1 MNERQYITYRKIKAF
16 FRSLAFYI
24 CRIFPIEKNLIC
36 VCTFEGKGG
45 FGCNPKYIVQE
56 LHKEDPNLK
65 FVWLVNK
72 PGEHKFPDY
81 IKEVPDTLWSSAY
94 WLTRSKV
101 WIDNYRKP
109 LGTVKRK
116 EQYYINTWHG
126 CVGFKPIGLWR
137 GDKFSKI
144 AYLVSKNDSD
154 MIDRL
159 IVSNDWSA
167 EVFVKGMVYDGKILK
182 LGQAREDVM
191 SYDRKEV
198 RTSVRK
204 NYKLPSDSRI
214 VLYAPTYRESGM
226 KTNRQVFSEQTSIDI
241 NLLKKSLHDKFGGE
255 WYVLEKLHPQL
266 AAAQKVSDP
275 SVIDV
280 SKEDDTNWLIAA
292 SDAVVTDFSSV
303 GFEAGAYGIPVFLYM
318 DDIEEYVGDRGNLCF
333 EIHDDGTITN
343 NKQMA
348 PDFDVEVPFTVIRSN
363 NEIPEKIGAFDLNT
377 YQDNANE
384 MTRRL
389 GWLKDGKSAEKVA
402 KIIFEKLKVDIKKQY
417 FKL

>member
-1 MNERQYITYRKIKAF
+1 MNENSYIKYRKLKAF
-16 FRSLAFYI
+16 SCSLMYYF
-24 CRIFPIEKNLIC
+24 CRIFPIKNRRIT
-36 VCTFEGKGG
+36 VVAYEGKGG

-56 LHKEDPNLK
+56 LHKENDMIEI
-65 FVWLVNK
+65 VWLVNDLNK
-72 PGEHKFPDY
+72 NFPDY
-81 IKEVPDTLWSSAY
+81 IKVKKNTLWNRAY
-94 WLTRSKV
+94 YLSTSKV

-109 LGTVKRK
+109 LGTKKRK
-116 EQYYINTWHG
+116 GQYYINTWHG

-137 GDKFSKI
+137 GEKFSRI

-167 EVFVKGMVYDGKILK
+167 EVFVRGMVYDGKILK

-191 SYDRKEV
+191 SYDRAAV
-198 RTSVRK
+198 RASVRDK
-204 NYKLPSDSRI
+204 YNLPADSRI

-226 KTNRQVFSEQTSIDI
+226 KTNRQVFSEQSSIDI
-241 NLLKKSLHDKFGGE
+241 NLLKKSLHDRFGGE

-266 AAAQKVSDP
+266 AATRHAFDP

-280 SKEDDTNWLIAA
+280 SREDDTNWLIAA

-318 DDIEEYVGDRGNLCF
+318 DDLEEYVGDRGKLCF
-333 EIHDDGTITN
+333 EIHDDDTITN

-348 PDFDVEVPFTVIRSN
+348 PDFDVEVPFTVIKSN
-363 NEIPEKIGAFDLNT
+363 EELPEKIGAFDSNMYRERT
-377 YQDNANE
+377 KE
-384 MTRRL
+384 MTRKL
-389 GWLKDGKSAEKVA
+389 GWINDGKSAERSA
-402 KIIFEKLKVDIKKQY
+402 KIIVDLLHSK
-417 FKL
+417 

>member
-1 MNERQYITYRKIKAF
+1 MNERHYIIYRKIKAA
-16 FRSLAFYI
+16 FRSAAFFL
-24 CRIFPIEKNLIC
+24 CRISPIDKKLIS

-56 LHKEDPNLK
+56 LHKERPDLK
-65 FVWLVNK
+65 FVWLVNRI
-72 PGEHKFPDY
+72 GEHEFPDY
-81 IKEVPDTLWSSAY
+81 IRQVPNSFWSSAY
-94 WLTRSKV
+94 YLTRSKV

-109 LGTVKRK
+109 LGTVKRRG
-116 EQYYINTWHG
+116 QYYINTWHG

-167 EVFVKGMVYDGKILK
+167 EVFVKGMVYDGKILT

-191 SYDRKEV
+191 SYDRIVV

-204 NYKLPSDSRI
+204 KYNLPADSRI

-226 KTNRQVFSEQTSIDI
+226 KTNRQVYSEQTSIDI

-266 AAAQKVSDP
+266 AETRHVFDP

-292 SDAVVTDFSSV
+292 SDAVVTDYSSV
-303 GFEAGAYGIPVFLYM
+303 GFEAGVYGIPVFLYM

-333 EIHDDGTITN
+333 EIHDDDTITN

-348 PDFDVEVPFTVIRSN
+348 PDFDVEVPFVVIRN
-363 NEIPEKIGAFDLNT
+363 NEDMAEKIAIFDIDSYLEKT
-377 YQDNANE
+377 KK
-384 MTRRL
+384 MTEQL
-389 GWLKDGKSAEKVA
+389 GWEKDGKASNRISKLINEK
-402 KIIFEKLKVDIKKQY
+402 ICI
-417 FKL
+417 

>member
-1 MNERQYITYRKIKAF
+1 MNENSYIKYRKLKAF
-16 FRSLAFYI
+16 SCSLMYYF
-24 CRIFPIEKNLIC
+24 CRIFPIQNRRIT
-36 VCTFEGKGG
+36 VVAYEGKGG

-56 LHKEDPNLK
+56 LHKENDMIEI
-65 FVWLVNK
+65 VWLVNDLNK
-72 PGEHKFPDY
+72 NFPDY
-81 IKEVPDTLWSSAY
+81 IKVKKNTLWNRAY
-94 WLTRSKV
+94 YLSTSKV

-109 LGTVKRK
+109 LGTKKRK
-116 EQYYINTWHG
+116 GQYYINTWHG

-137 GDKFSKI
+137 GEKFSRI

-167 EVFVKGMVYDGKILK
+167 EVFVRGMVYDGKILK

-191 SYDRKEV
+191 SYDRATV
-198 RTSVRK
+198 RASVREK
-204 NYKLPSDSRI
+204 YNLPADSRI

-226 KTNRQVFSEQTSIDI
+226 KTNRHVYSEQTSIDI
-241 NLLKKSLHDKFGGE
+241 SLLKKSLHDKFGGE

-266 AAAQKVSDP
+266 AATQKVSDP

-292 SDAVVTDFSSV
+292 SDAVVTDYSSV

-318 DDIEEYVGDRGNLCF
+318 DDIEEYMGDRGGLCF

-348 PDFDVEVPFTVIRSN
+348 PDFDVEVPFAVIRN
-363 NEIPEKIGAFDLNT
+363 NEEMAEKIALFDIDSYLEKT
-377 YQDNANE
+377 E
-384 MTRRL
+384 KMTEHL
-389 GWLKDGKSAEKVA
+389 GWVKDGKASNRICKLINEK
-402 KIIFEKLKVDIKKQY
+402 ICI
-417 FKL
+417 

>member
-1 MNERQYITYRKIKAF
+1 MNENSYIKYRKLKAF
-16 FRSLAFYI
+16 SCSLMYYF
-24 CRIFPIEKNLIC
+24 CRIFPIQNRRIT
-36 VCTFEGKGG
+36 VVAYEGKGG

-56 LHKEDPNLK
+56 LHKENDMIEI
-65 FVWLVNK
+65 VWLVNDLNK
-72 PGEHKFPDY
+72 NFPDY
-81 IKEVPDTLWSSAY
+81 IKVKKNTLWNRAY
-94 WLTRSKV
+94 YLSTSKV

-109 LGTVKRK
+109 LGTKKRK
-116 EQYYINTWHG
+116 GQYYINTWHG

-137 GDKFSKI
+137 GEKFSRI

-167 EVFVKGMVYDGKILK
+167 EVFVRGMVYDGKILK

-191 SYDRKEV
+191 SYDRTAV
-198 RTSVRK
+198 RVSVREK
-204 NYKLPSDSRI
+204 YNLPADSRI

-226 KTNRQVFSEQTSIDI
+226 KTNRQVYSEQTSIDI
-241 NLLKKSLHDKFGGE
+241 SLLKKSLHDKFGGE

-266 AAAQKVSDP
+266 AATQKVSDP

-292 SDAVVTDFSSV
+292 SDAVVTDYSSV

-318 DDIEEYVGDRGNLCF
+318 DDIEEYMGDRGGLCF

-348 PDFDVEVPFTVIRSN
+348 PDFDVEVPFAVIRN
-363 NEIPEKIGAFDLNT
+363 NEEMAEKIALFDIDSYLEKT
-377 YQDNANE
+377 E
-384 MTRRL
+384 KMTEHL
-389 GWLKDGKSAEKVA
+389 GWVKDGKASNRISKLINEK
-402 KIIFEKLKVDIKKQY
+402 ICI
-417 FKL
+417 

>member
-1 MNERQYITYRKIKAF
+1 MPKGNLHTKKDLTAY
-16 FRSLAFYI
+16 L
-24 CRIFPIEKNLIC
+24 CRIFPIDKKLIS

-56 LHKEDPNLK
+56 LHKERPDLK
-65 FVWLVNK
+65 FVWLVNNV
-72 PGEHKFPDY
+72 GEHNFPDY
-81 IKEVPDTLWSSAY
+81 IREVPNSFWSSAY

-109 LGTVKRK
+109 LGTLKRK
-116 EQYYINTWHG
+116 GQYYINTWHG

-137 GDKFSKI
+137 GKKFSRI

-167 EVFVKGMVYDGKILK
+167 EVFVRGMVYDGNILK

-191 SYDRKEV
+191 SYDRTAV
-198 RTSVRK
+198 RVSVREK
-204 NYKLPSDSRI
+204 YNLPADSRI

-226 KTNRQVFSEQTSIDI
+226 KTKRQVFSEQTSLDI
-241 NLLKKSLHDKFGGE
+241 NLLKQSLYDRFGGE

-266 AAAQKVSDP
+266 AATQYVSDP

-333 EIHDDGTITN
+333 EIHYDDTITN

-363 NEIPEKIGAFDLNT
+363 KEIPEKIGTFDLNT

-384 MTRRL
+384 MARRL
-389 GWLKDGKSAEKVA
+389 GWLKDGKSSERAA
-402 KIIFEKLKVDIKKQY
+402 KMIVGMLSGK
-417 FKL
+417 

>member
-1 MNERQYITYRKIKAF
+1 MNENSYIKYRKLKAF
-16 FRSLAFYI
+16 SCSLMYYF
-24 CRIFPIEKNLIC
+24 CRIFPIQNRRIT
-36 VCTFEGKGG
+36 VVAYEGKGG

-56 LHKEDPNLK
+56 LHKENDMIEI
-65 FVWLVNK
+65 VWLVNDLNK
-72 PGEHKFPDY
+72 NFPDY
-81 IKEVPDTLWSSAY
+81 IKVKKNTLWNRAY
-94 WLTRSKV
+94 YLSTSKV

-109 LGTVKRK
+109 LGTKKRK
-116 EQYYINTWHG
+116 GQYYINTWHG

-137 GDKFSKI
+137 GEKFSRI

-167 EVFVKGMVYDGKILK
+167 EVFVRGMVYDGKILK

-191 SYDRKEV
+191 SYDRTAV
-198 RTSVRK
+198 RVSVREK
-204 NYKLPSDSRI
+204 YNLPADSRI

-226 KTNRQVFSEQTSIDI
+226 KTNRQVYSEQTSIDI
-241 NLLKKSLHDKFGGE
+241 SLLKKSLHDKFGGE

-266 AAAQKVSDP
+266 AATQKVSDP

-292 SDAVVTDFSSV
+292 SDAVVTDYSSV

-318 DDIEEYVGDRGNLCF
+318 DDIEEYMGDRGGLCF

-348 PDFDVEVPFTVIRSN
+348 PDFDVEVPFAVIRN
-363 NEIPEKIGAFDLNT
+363 NEEMAEKIALFDIDSYLEKT
-377 YQDNANE
+377 E
-384 MTRRL
+384 KMTEQL
-389 GWLKDGKSAEKVA
+389 GWEKDGKASNRVSNLINK
-402 KIIFEKLKVDIKKQY
+402 KISI
-417 FKL
+417 

>member
-1 MNERQYITYRKIKAF
+1 MNENSYIKYRKLKAF
-16 FRSLAFYI
+16 SCSLMYYF
-24 CRIFPIEKNLIC
+24 CRIFPIQNRRIT
-36 VCTFEGKGG
+36 VVAYEGKGG

-56 LHKEDPNLK
+56 LHKENDMIEI
-65 FVWLVNK
+65 VWLVNDLNK
-72 PGEHKFPDY
+72 NFPDY
-81 IKEVPDTLWSSAY
+81 IKVKKNTLWNRAY
-94 WLTRSKV
+94 YLSTSKV

-109 LGTVKRK
+109 LGTKKRK
-116 EQYYINTWHG
+116 GQYYINTWHG

-137 GDKFSKI
+137 GEKFSRI

-167 EVFVKGMVYDGKILK
+167 EVFVRGMVYDGKILK

-191 SYDRKEV
+191 SYDRTAV
-198 RTSVRK
+198 RVSVREK
-204 NYKLPSDSRI
+204 YNLPADSRI

-226 KTNRQVFSEQTSIDI
+226 KTNRQVYSEQTSIDI
-241 NLLKKSLHDKFGGE
+241 SLLKKSLHDKFGGE

-266 AAAQKVSDP
+266 AATQKVSDP

-292 SDAVVTDFSSV
+292 SDAVVTDYSSV

-318 DDIEEYVGDRGNLCF
+318 DDIEEYMGDRGGLCF

-348 PDFDVEVPFTVIRSN
+348 PDFDVEVPFAVIRN
-363 NEIPEKIGAFDLNT
+363 NEEMAEKIALFDIDSYLEKT
-377 YQDNANE
+377 E
-384 MTRRL
+384 KMTEHL
-389 GWLKDGKSAEKVA
+389 GWVKDGKASNRVSNLINK
-402 KIIFEKLKVDIKKQY
+402 KISI
-417 FKL
+417 

>member
-1 MNERQYITYRKIKAF
+1 MTERQYIAYRKIKSAV
-16 FRSLAFYI
+16 RSAAFYL
-24 CRIFPIEKNLIC
+24 CRIFPIDRNLIC

-56 LHKEDPNLK
+56 LHKERPDLK
-65 FVWLVNK
+65 FVWLVNRI
-72 PGEHKFPDY
+72 GEHEFPDY
-81 IKEVPDTLWSSAY
+81 IRQVPNSFWSSAY
-94 WLTRSKV
+94 YLTRSKV

-116 EQYYINTWHG
+116 GQYYINTWHG

-137 GDKFSKI
+137 GEKFSRI

-167 EVFVKGMVYDGKILK
+167 EVFVRGMVYDGKILK

-191 SYDRKEV
+191 SYDRTAV
-198 RTSVRK
+198 RVSVREK
-204 NYKLPSDSRI
+204 YNLPADSRI

-226 KTNRQVFSEQTSIDI
+226 KTNRQVYSEQTSIDI
-241 NLLKKSLHDKFGGE
+241 SLLKKSLHDKFGGE
-255 WYVLEKLHPQL
+255 WYVLEKFHPQL
-266 AAAQKVSDP
+266 AATQKVSDP

-292 SDAVVTDFSSV
+292 SDAVVTDYSSV

-318 DDIEEYVGDRGNLCF
+318 DDIEEYMGDRGGLCF

-348 PDFDVEVPFTVIRSN
+348 PDFDVEVPFAVIRN
-363 NEIPEKIGAFDLNT
+363 NEEMAEKIALFDIDSYLEKT
-377 YQDNANE
+377 E
-384 MTRRL
+384 KMTEHL
-389 GWLKDGKSAEKVA
+389 GWVKDGKASNRISKLINEK
-402 KIIFEKLKVDIKKQY
+402 IFI
-417 FKL
+417 

>member
-1 MNERQYITYRKIKAF
+1 MTESQYIAYRKLKAAF
-16 FRSLAFYI
+16 HSAAFYL
-24 CRIFPIEKNLIC
+24 CRIFPIDKKLIS

-56 LHKEDPNLK
+56 LHKERPDLK

-72 PGEHKFPDY
+72 VGEHNFPDY
-81 IKEVPDTLWSSAY
+81 IREVPNSFWSSAY
-94 WLTRSKV
+94 WLTRSKI

-109 LGTVKRK
+109 LGTVKRRG
-116 EQYYINTWHG
+116 QYYINTWHG

-137 GDKFSKI
+137 GEKFSRI

-167 EVFVKGMVYDGKILK
+167 EVFVRGMVYDGKILK

-191 SYDRKEV
+191 SYDRTAV
-198 RTSVRK
+198 RASVREK
-204 NYKLPSDSRI
+204 YNLPADSRI

-226 KTNRQVFSEQTSIDI
+226 KTNRQVYSEQTSLDI
-241 NLLKKSLHDKFGGE
+241 SLLKKSLHDRFGGE

-266 AAAQKVSDP
+266 AANHHVSDQ

-280 SKEDDTNWLIAA
+280 SKEDDTNWLIAS
-292 SDAVVTDFSSV
+292 SDAVVTDYSSV
-303 GFEAGAYGIPVFLYM
+303 GFEAGVYGIPVFLYM
-318 DDIEEYVGDRGNLCF
+318 DDLKDYVGDRGNLCF
-333 EIHDDGTITN
+333 EIHDDDTITN

-348 PDFDVEVPFTVIRSN
+348 PDFDVEVPFVLIRN
-363 NEIPEKIGAFDLNT
+363 NEEMAEKIALFDIDSYLEKT
-377 YQDNANE
+377 E
-384 MTRRL
+384 KMTEHL
-389 GWLKDGKSAEKVA
+389 GWVKDGKASNRISNLINEK
-402 KIIFEKLKVDIKKQY
+402 ISI
-417 FKL
+417 

>member
-1 MNERQYITYRKIKAF
+1 MNERHYIIYRKIKAA
-16 FRSLAFYI
+16 FRSAAFFL
-24 CRIFPIEKNLIC
+24 CRIFPIDNKLIS

-72 PGEHKFPDY
+72 VGEHKFPEY
-81 IKEVPDTLWSSAY
+81 IKEVPNTLWSSAY

-116 EQYYINTWHG
+116 GQYYINTWHG

-255 WYVLEKLHPQL
+255 WFVLEKLHPQL
-266 AAAQKVSDP
+266 AATQHVSDP

-318 DDIEEYVGDRGNLCF
+318 DDIEEYMGDRGKLCF
-333 EIHDDGTITN
+333 EIHEDDTITN

-348 PDFDVEVPFTVIRSN
+348 PDFDVEVPFVVIRN
-363 NEIPEKIGAFDLNT
+363 NREMEEKISSFDISNYLKQT
-377 YQDNANE
+377 EQ
-384 MTRRL
+384 MTKQLRWVKT
-389 GWLKDGKSAEKVA
+389 GVASYKISDIIIKFIQEEK
-402 KIIFEKLKVDIKKQY
+402 
-417 FKL
+417 

>member
-1 MNERQYITYRKIKAF
+1 MNERQYIAYRKLKA
-16 FRSLAFYI
+16 AFYSAAFYL
-24 CRIFPIEKNLIC
+24 CRIFPIDKKLIS

-56 LHKEDPNLK
+56 LHKEDPSLK

-72 PGEHKFPDY
+72 PGEHTFPDY
-81 IKEVPDTLWSSAY
+81 IREVPNTLWSSAY

-109 LGTVKRK
+109 LGTVKRR

-137 GDKFSKI
+137 GDKFSRI

-159 IVSNDWSA
+159 IVSNDWSK
-167 EVFVKGMVYDGKILK
+167 EVFVKGMVYDGTILK

-198 RTSVRK
+198 RASVRK
-204 NYKLPSDSRI
+204 KYKLPSDSRI

-226 KTNRQVFSEQTSIDI
+226 KINRQVFSEQTSIDI
-241 NLLKKSLHDKFGGE
+241 NLLKKSLHEKFGGE

-266 AAAQKVSDP
+266 AATQSVSNP

-333 EIHDDGTITN
+333 EIHDDDTITS

-348 PDFDVEVPFTVIRSN
+348 PDFDIEVPFVVIRN
-363 NEIPEKIGAFDLNT
+363 NREMEDKIASLILVIT
-377 YQDNANE
+377 
-384 MTRRL
+384 
-389 GWLKDGKSAEKVA
+389 
-402 KIIFEKLKVDIKKQY
+402 
-417 FKL
+417 

>member
-1 MNERQYITYRKIKAF
+1 MNERHYIIYRKIKAA
-16 FRSLAFYI
+16 FRSAAFFL
-24 CRIFPIEKNLIC
+24 CRISPIDKKLIS

-56 LHKEDPNLK
+56 LHKERPDLK
-65 FVWLVNK
+65 FVWLVNRV
-72 PGEHKFPDY
+72 GEHEFPDY
-81 IKEVPDTLWSSAY
+81 IRQVPNSFWSSAY
-94 WLTRSKV
+94 YLTRSKV

-116 EQYYINTWHG
+116 GQYYINTWHG

-137 GDKFSKI
+137 GEKFSRI

-167 EVFVKGMVYDGKILK
+167 EVFVRGMVYDGKILT

-191 SYDRKEV
+191 SYDRTAV
-198 RTSVRK
+198 RVSVREK
-204 NYKLPSDSRI
+204 YNLPADSRI

-226 KTNRQVFSEQTSIDI
+226 KTNRQVYSEQTAIDI
-241 NLLKKSLHDKFGGE
+241 SLLKKSLHDKFGGE

-266 AAAQKVSDP
+266 DATQKVSDP

-292 SDAVVTDFSSV
+292 SDAVVTDYSSV

-318 DDIEEYVGDRGNLCF
+318 DDIEEYIGDRGNLCF
-333 EIHDDGTITN
+333 EIHDDDTITN

-348 PDFDVEVPFTVIRSN
+348 PDFDVEVPFVVIRN
-363 NEIPEKIGAFDLNT
+363 NKELAEKIASFDIGSYLRKT
-377 YQDNANE
+377 KK
-384 MTRRL
+384 MTEQL
-389 GWLKDGKSAEKVA
+389 GWEKDGKASNRVSNLINK
-402 KIIFEKLKVDIKKQY
+402 KISI
-417 FKL
+417 

>member
-1 MNERQYITYRKIKAF
+1 MTEKDYIIYRKIKAA
-16 FRSLAFYI
+16 FRSVAFFL
-24 CRIFPIEKNLIC
+24 CRIFPIDKKLIS

-45 FGCNPKYIVQE
+45 FGCNPKYIVQK
-56 LHKEDPNLK
+56 LHKKRPDLK

-72 PGEHKFPDY
+72 VGEHKFPDY
-81 IKEVPDTLWSSAY
+81 IREVPNSFWSSAY
-94 WLTRSKV
+94 YLTRSKV

-109 LGTVKRK
+109 LGTVKRRG
-116 EQYYINTWHG
+116 QYYINTWHG
-126 CVGFKPIGLWR
+126 CVSFKPIGLWR
-137 GDKFSKI
+137 GEKFSRI

-167 EVFVKGMVYDGKILK
+167 EVFVRGMVYDGKIIT

-191 SYDRKEV
+191 SYDRTAV
-198 RTSVRK
+198 RASVREK
-204 NYKLPSDSRI
+204 YNLPADSRI

-226 KTNRQVFSEQTSIDI
+226 KTNRQVYSEQTSIDI
-241 NLLKKSLHDKFGGE
+241 SLLKKSLHDKFGGE

-266 AAAQKVSDP
+266 AAIQKVSDP

-292 SDAVVTDFSSV
+292 SDVVVTDYSSV

-333 EIHDDGTITN
+333 EIHDDDTITN

-348 PDFDVEVPFTVIRSN
+348 PDFDVKVPFAVIRN
-363 NEIPEKIGAFDLNT
+363 NEEMAEKIALFDIDSYLEKT
-377 YQDNANE
+377 E
-384 MTRRL
+384 KMTEQL
-389 GWLKDGKSAEKVA
+389 GWVKDGKASNKISKLINEK
-402 KIIFEKLKVDIKKQY
+402 ISI
-417 FKL
+417 